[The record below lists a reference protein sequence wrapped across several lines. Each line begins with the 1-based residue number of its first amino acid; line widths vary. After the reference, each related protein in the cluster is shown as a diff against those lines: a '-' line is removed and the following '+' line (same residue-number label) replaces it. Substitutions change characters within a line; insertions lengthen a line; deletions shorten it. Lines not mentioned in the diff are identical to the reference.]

1 MFTYPI
7 EDGPYW
13 QIQEAKAMFSK
24 VIRSAGQQPQIITV
38 HGKESAVVLSM
49 DAYKKLTSPEGSLVS
64 FMEQSPWASAEIKLP
79 QRHSEKMRGLNL

>member
-1 MFTYPI
+1 MDTYPI

-24 VIRSAGQQPQIITV
+24 VVRSADKEPQIITV

-49 DAYKKLTSPEGSLVS
+49 DTYRKLTSPQKSLVN
-64 FMEQSPWASAEIKLP
+64 FMEQSPWARVELKLP
-79 QRHSEKMRGLNL
+79 ERPCEKIRDINL